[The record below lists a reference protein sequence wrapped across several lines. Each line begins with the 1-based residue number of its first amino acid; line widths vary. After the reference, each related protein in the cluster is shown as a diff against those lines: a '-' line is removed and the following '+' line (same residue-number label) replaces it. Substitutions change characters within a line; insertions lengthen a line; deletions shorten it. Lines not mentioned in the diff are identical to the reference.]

1 MKMARI
7 EAATRV
13 ALEFVAACNRR
24 DAAEIGQ
31 LFAEEAVF
39 EDGYPA
45 PDGAV
50 YRGKEAIAAFW
61 QGFFATWP
69 HAHVEVEEVIGWGLY
84 GLVRWRRRLRDDA
97 DHEDHRRGVD
107 LFRVQEGLI
116 VEHRTYGKWQ

>member
-7 EAATRV
+7 EAATCV
-13 ALEFVAACNRR
+13 VLDFVAAFNRR
-24 DAAEIGQ
+24 DAAGIGQ

-50 YRGKEAIAAFW
+50 CRGKEAIAAFW
-61 QGFFATWP
+61 QRFFATWS
-69 HAHVEVEEVIGWGLY
+69 HTHLEVEEVIGWGLH
-84 GLVRWRRRLRDDA
+84 GLVHWRRRLRDDA
-97 DHEDHRRGVD
+97 DQEDHRRGVD

-116 VEHRTYGKWQ
+116 VEHRTYGKW